1 MSGETIL
8 EAKGIYKSFSGVP
21 VLQDVR
27 FEVKQG
33 EVHALM
39 GENGAGKSTLIK
51 IITGV
56 YSKDDGQIYWEG
68 QPVEVNSYQDCQKL
82 GVACIYQELSVIP
95 PLTVAQN
102 VYLGREPRRGKLIDF
117 KKMNQMTQELIDKY
131 DFPLKPT
138 TVVDN
143 LGIGQRQLIEI
154 LKGLSQNS
162 KLLIMDEPTASLSGK
177 EAESLFRIIN
187 TLRSEGVSII
197 YISHRLEEVYML
209 SDRLTILRDGKNAA
223 VLEKKDII
231 PSKVIEIM
239 IGKVV
244 DESAG
249 SKKRLQSD
257 DNAEVRLDVRNLTD
271 KTDRFRNISFQVH
284 RGEILGLS
292 GLIGAGRTEVVRAI
306 YGIDKAA
313 SGEVWLDGKKL
324 DPSPK
329 NSILEG
335 IGFVPEDRRNQ
346 GFIPLLSTTRNV
358 ALTNYDIVEVKG
370 AVISDA
376 DEIAMGKRAIADIDI
391 RPADPDKRVGDM
403 SGGNAQKVVLG
414 KWLMREPKR
423 ELKLLIVDEPTAGID
438 VGAKDEI
445 YRILENLAKKG
456 AAVIVVT
463 SDLQELLRVS
473 HRILV
478 MRKGDIV
485 KEFKNE
491 IVTQSRVLSA
501 GQGVAE
507 ENNDADELEKV
518 AVSEAEAIEAA
529 EEGDA

>member
-1 MSGETIL
+1 MAEMNKSNLETIL

-21 VLQDVR
+21 VLQDVH
-27 FEVKQG
+27 FEVAKG

-56 YSKDDGQIYWEG
+56 YSKDQGQIYWEG
-68 QPVEVNSYQDCQKL
+68 KPVEINNYQDCQKL

-102 VYLGREPRRGKLIDF
+102 VFLGREPRNGKLIDF
-117 KKMNQMTQELIDKY
+117 RKMNRMTQELIDKY
-131 DFPLKPT
+131 EFPLKPT
-138 TVVDN
+138 TIVDN

-154 LKGLSQNS
+154 LKGLSQDS

-177 EAESLFRIIN
+177 EAEMLFKIIQ
-187 TLRSEGVSII
+187 TLRNQGVSII

-223 VLEKKDII
+223 LLQKHEII
-231 PSKVIEIM
+231 PAKVIETM

-244 DESAG
+244 DESSG
-249 SKKRLQSD
+249 SRKMLQSREG
-257 DNAEVRLDVRNLTD
+257 EVRLDVKGLTD
-271 KTDRFRNISFQVH
+271 KSDRYRNISFQVH
-284 RGEILGLS
+284 RGEILGLG

-306 YGIDKAA
+306 YGVDKAQ
-313 SGEVWLDGKKL
+313 SGEVWLDGVKL
-324 DPSPK
+324 NPSPR
-329 NSILEG
+329 NSINAG

-358 ALTNYDIVEVKG
+358 ALTNYDIVKKNG
-370 AVISDA
+370 SAVSDK
-376 DEIAMGKRAIADIDI
+376 DELEMSKRAIQAIDI
-391 RPADPDKRVGDM
+391 RPSDPNKEVGVM
-403 SGGNAQKVVLG
+403 SGGNQQKVVLG
-414 KWLMREPKR
+414 KWLMRD
-423 ELKLLIVDEPTAGID
+423 LKLLIVDEPTAGID

-445 YRILENLAKKG
+445 YSILEDLASKG
-456 AAVIVVT
+456 VAIIVVT

-478 MRKGDIV
+478 MRKGNIV
-485 KEFKNE
+485 KEFKNVE
-491 IVTQSRVLSA
+491 VTQSKVLAA
-501 GQGVAE
+501 GQGVE
-507 ENNDADELEKV
+507 EVE
-518 AVSEAEAIEAA
+518 EA
-529 EEGDA
+529 G

>member
-1 MSGETIL
+1 MAGSTIL
-8 EAKGIYKSFSGVP
+8 EAKNIYKSFSGVP
-21 VLQDVR
+21 VLQDVH
-27 FEVKQG
+27 FEVKAG

-56 YSKDDGQIYWEG
+56 YSKDEGQIEWEG
-68 QPVEVNSYQDCQKL
+68 KPVEIRNYQDCQKL

-102 VYLGREPRRGKLIDF
+102 VFLGREPRIGPFINYA
-117 KKMNQMTQELIDKY
+117 KMNKMTQELIDRY
-131 DFPLKPT
+131 QFPLKPT

-177 EAESLFRIIN
+177 EAEMLFRIIQK
-187 TLRSEGVSII
+187 LREQGVSII

-223 VLEKKDII
+223 VLEKEEII
-231 PSKVIEIM
+231 PAKVIETM

-249 SKKRLQSD
+249 SRKMLHSD
-257 DNAEVRLDVRNLTD
+257 DSAPVALDVKGLTD
-271 KTDRFRNISFQVH
+271 PTDRFRNISFQVH
-284 RGEILGLS
+284 KGEILGFG

-313 SGEVWLDGKKL
+313 AGEVTLDGKKL
-324 DPSPK
+324 SPSPK
-329 NSILEG
+329 ASIRAG

-346 GFIPLLSTTRNV
+346 GFIPLLSTTKNV
-358 ALTNYDIVEVKG
+358 ALTNYDIVKKNG
-370 AVISDA
+370 LAISDG
-376 DEIAMGKRAIADIDI
+376 DELDMSKRAIQAIDI
-391 RPADPDKRVGDM
+391 RPSDPDKQVGVM
-403 SGGNAQKVVLG
+403 SGGNQQKVVLG
-414 KWLMREPKR
+414 KWLMRD
-423 ELKLLIVDEPTAGID
+423 LKLLIVDEPTAGID

-445 YRILENLAKKG
+445 YSILEKLASEG
-456 AAVIVVT
+456 VAVIVVT

-485 KEFKNE
+485 REFKNE
-491 IVTQSRVLSA
+491 EVTQSKVLAA
-501 GQGVAE
+501 GQGVTE
-507 ENNDADELEKV
+507 E
-518 AVSEAEAIEAA
+518 EAK
-529 EEGDA
+529 

>member
-1 MSGETIL
+1 MAGNTLI

-21 VLQDVR
+21 VLQDVH
-27 FEVKQG
+27 FEVKAG

-56 YSKDDGQIYWEG
+56 YTKDDGQIFWEG
-68 QPVEVNSYQDCQKL
+68 KPVEINSYQDCQKL

-102 VYLGREPRRGKLIDF
+102 VYLGREPRKGVFIDYA
-117 KKMNQMTQELIDKY
+117 KMNQMTQELIDKY
-131 DFPLKPT
+131 QFPLKPT

-154 LKGLSQNS
+154 LKGLSQDS

-177 EAESLFRIIN
+177 EAEMLFKIIQK
-187 TLRSEGVSII
+187 LRSEGVSII

-223 VLEKKDII
+223 ILEKQDII
-231 PSKVIEIM
+231 PAKVIETM

-249 SKKRLQSD
+249 SKKMLHSD
-257 DNAEVRLDVRNLTD
+257 DNAEVRLDVKNLTD
-271 KTDRFRNISFQVH
+271 KTDRYRNISFQVH
-284 RGEILGLS
+284 RGEILGMG

-306 YGIDKAA
+306 YGVDKAA

-324 DPSPK
+324 DP
-329 NSILEG
+329 
-335 IGFVPEDRRNQ
+335 
-346 GFIPLLSTTRNV
+346 
-358 ALTNYDIVEVKG
+358 YDIVKISG
-370 AVISDA
+370 TSISDS
-376 DEIAMGKRAIADIDI
+376 DELAMAKRAIQAIDI
-391 RPADPDKRVGDM
+391 RPADPEKQVGVM
-403 SGGNAQKVVLG
+403 SGGNQQKVVLG
-414 KWLMREPKR
+414 KWLMRD
-423 ELKLLIVDEPTAGID
+423 LKLLIVDEPTAGID

-445 YRILENLAKKG
+445 YQILENLAKQG
-456 AAVIVVT
+456 VAVIVVT

-473 HRILV
+473 HRIIV

-485 KEFKNE
+485 KEFKNVE
-491 IVTQSRVLSA
+491 VTQSKVLSA
-501 GQGVAE
+501 GQGVE
-507 ENNDADELEKV
+507 E
-518 AVSEAEAIEAA
+518 EAE
-529 EEGDA
+529 

>member
-1 MSGETIL
+1 MANHETIL

-27 FEVKQG
+27 FEVRRG

-56 YSKDDGQIYWEG
+56 YTKDDGQIYWEG
-68 QPVEVNSYQDCQKL
+68 KPVEINNYQDCQKL

-102 VYLGREPRRGKLIDF
+102 VFLGREPKNAFGLIDH
-117 KKMNQMTQELIDKY
+117 KKMNEMTQELIDKY
-131 DFPLKPT
+131 EFPLKPT
-138 TVVDN
+138 TIVDN

-177 EAESLFRIIN
+177 EAEMLFRIIT
-187 TLRSEGVSII
+187 TLREQNVSII
-197 YISHRLEEVYML
+197 YISHRLEEVYRL
-209 SDRLTILRDGKNAA
+209 SDRLTILRDGKNEA
-223 VLEKKDII
+223 VLQKEEIV
-231 PSKVIEIM
+231 PAKVIKTM
-239 IGKVV
+239 IGKEV

-249 SKKRLQSD
+249 SKKMLHSED
-257 DNAEVRLDVRNLTD
+257 TEVRLDVQNLTD
-271 KTDRFRNISFQVH
+271 KADRFRNISFQVH
-284 RGEILGLS
+284 RGEILGFG
-292 GLIGAGRTEVVRAI
+292 GLIGAGRTELVRAI
-306 YGIDKAA
+306 YGVDQAQ
-313 SGEVWLDGKKL
+313 SGTVILDGKTL
-324 DPSPK
+324 SPSPK
-329 NSILEG
+329 NSILAG

-358 ALTNYDIVEVKG
+358 ALTNYDILPKNGLSV
-370 AVISDA
+370 SDA
-376 DEIAMGKRAIADIDI
+376 AELEMSKKAISSIDI
-391 RPADPDKRVGDM
+391 RPADPDKQVGVM
-403 SGGNAQKVVLG
+403 SGGNQQKVVLG
-414 KWLMREPKR
+414 KWLMRD
-423 ELKLLIVDEPTAGID
+423 LNLLIVDEPTAGID

-445 YRILENLAKKG
+445 YRILEDLARQG
-456 AAVIVVT
+456 VAVIVVT
-463 SDLQELLRVS
+463 SDLQELIRVS

-485 KEFKNE
+485 KEFKNVE
-491 IVTQSRVLSA
+491 VTQSKVLAA

-507 ENNDADELEKV
+507 EE
-518 AVSEAEAIEAA
+518 EAS
-529 EEGDA
+529 

>member
-1 MSGETIL
+1 MAENSKVIL
-8 EAKGIYKSFSGVP
+8 EAKGIYKSFSTVR
-21 VLQDVR
+21 VLQDVD
-27 FEVKQG
+27 FSVDKG

-56 YSKDDGQIYWEG
+56 YSKDQGQIYWEG
-68 QPVEVNSYQDCQKL
+68 QPVEINSYQDCQKL

-102 VYLGREPRRGKLIDF
+102 VFLGREPRKGKLIDF

-131 DFPLKPT
+131 QFPLKPT

-154 LKGLSQNS
+154 LKGLSQDS

-177 EAESLFRIIN
+177 EAEMLFKIIQ
-187 TLRSEGVSII
+187 TLRKQGVSII

-223 VLEKKDII
+223 LLQKHEII
-231 PSKVIEIM
+231 PAKVIETM

-249 SKKRLQSD
+249 SKKMLQSKGG
-257 DNAEVRLDVRNLTD
+257 EVRLDVKGLTD

-284 RGEILGLS
+284 KGEILGFG
-292 GLIGAGRTEVVRAI
+292 GLIGAGRTELVRAI
-306 YGIDKAA
+306 YGIDKPI
-313 SGEVWLDGKKL
+313 SGEVYLDGEKMT

-329 NSILEG
+329 HSIQMG
-335 IGFVPEDRRNQ
+335 IGFVPEDRRND
-346 GFIPLLSTTRNV
+346 GFIPLLSTTKNV
-358 ALTNYDIVEVKG
+358 ALTNYDILKKSG
-370 AVISDA
+370 LAVSDK
-376 DEIAMGKRAIADIDI
+376 DELDMSKRAIEAIDI
-391 RPADPDKRVGDM
+391 RPSDPDKQVGVM
-403 SGGNAQKVVLG
+403 SGGNQQKVVLG
-414 KWLMREPKR
+414 KWLMRDLR
-423 ELKLLIVDEPTAGID
+423 LLIVDEPTAGID

-445 YRILENLAKKG
+445 YSILEDLASKG
-456 AAVIVVT
+456 VAVIVVT

-491 IVTQSRVLSA
+491 VVTQSMVLSA
-501 GQGVAE
+501 GQGVQKE
-507 ENNDADELEKV
+507 E
-518 AVSEAEAIEAA
+518 EAA
-529 EEGDA
+529 E

>member
-1 MSGETIL
+1 MAGNTIL
-8 EAKGIYKSFSGVP
+8 EAKNIYKSFSGVP
-21 VLQDVR
+21 VLQDVH
-27 FEVKQG
+27 FEVKVG

-51 IITGV
+51 IVTGV
-56 YSKDDGQIYWEG
+56 YSKDEGQIYWEG
-68 QPVEVNSYQDCQKL
+68 KPVEINNYQDCQKL

-102 VYLGREPRRGKLIDF
+102 VFLGREPRNGPFINYR
-117 KKMNQMTQELIDKY
+117 KMNQMTQELIDKY
-131 DFPLKPT
+131 QFPLKPT
-138 TVVDN
+138 TIVNN

-177 EAESLFRIIN
+177 EAEMLFHIIR
-187 TLRSEGVSII
+187 TLREQSVSII

-223 VLEKKDII
+223 VLEKHEII
-231 PSKVIEIM
+231 PAKVIETM

-249 SKKRLQSD
+249 SRKMLHSD
-257 DNAEVRLDVRNLTD
+257 DTRPVRLDVKNLTD
-271 KTDRFRNISFQVH
+271 KTDRFRNISFQV
-284 RGEILGLS
+284 RSGEILGLG

-306 YGIDKAA
+306 YGVDKAA
-313 SGEVWLDGKKL
+313 SGEVYLGGKKL

-329 NSILEG
+329 SSIREG

-346 GFIPLLSTTRNV
+346 GFIPLLSTTYNI
-358 ALTNYDIVEVKG
+358 ALTNYDIVKING
-370 AVISDA
+370 IAISDS
-376 DEIAMGKRAIADIDI
+376 DELAMSKRAIETIDI
-391 RPADPDKRVGDM
+391 RPSNPDKQVGVM
-403 SGGNAQKVVLG
+403 SGGNQQKVVLG
-414 KWLMREPKR
+414 KWLMRN
-423 ELKLLIVDEPTAGID
+423 LKLLIVDEPTAGID

-445 YRILENLAKKG
+445 YSILERLASEG
-456 AAVIVVT
+456 VAIIVVT

-478 MRKGDIV
+478 MRKGNIV
-485 KEFKNE
+485 KEFKNVE
-491 IVTQSRVLSA
+491 VTQSMVLAA
-501 GQGVAE
+501 GQGVQE
-507 ENNDADELEKV
+507 EN
-518 AVSEAEAIEAA
+518 
-529 EEGDA
+529 

>member
-1 MSGETIL
+1 MAGNTLI

-21 VLQDVR
+21 VLQDVH
-27 FEVKQG
+27 FEVKAG

-56 YSKDDGQIYWEG
+56 YTKDAGQIYWEG
-68 QPVEVNSYQDCQKL
+68 NPVEINNYQDCQKL

-102 VYLGREPRRGKLIDF
+102 VFLGREPRKGVFIDYA
-117 KKMNQMTQELIDKY
+117 KMNQMTQELIDKY
-131 DFPLKPT
+131 QFPLKPT

-154 LKGLSQNS
+154 LKGLSQDS

-177 EAESLFRIIN
+177 EAEMLFKIIQK
-187 TLRSEGVSII
+187 LRSEGVSII
-197 YISHRLEEVYML
+197 YISHRLDEVYML

-223 VLEKKDII
+223 ILEKQDII
-231 PSKVIEIM
+231 PAKVIETM

-249 SKKRLQSD
+249 SRKMLHSD
-257 DNAEVRLDVRNLTD
+257 DSAEVRLDVKNLTD
-271 KTDRFRNISFQVH
+271 KTDRYRNISFQVH
-284 RGEILGLS
+284 RGEILGLG

-306 YGIDKAA
+306 YGVDKAA

-329 NSILEG
+329 ASILEG

-346 GFIPLLSTTRNV
+346 GFIPLLSTIKNV
-358 ALTNYDIVEVKG
+358 ALTNYDIM
-370 AVISDA
+370 A
-376 DEIAMGKRAIADIDI
+376 KRAIQAIDI
-391 RPADPDKRVGDM
+391 RPSDPEKQVGVM
-403 SGGNAQKVVLG
+403 SGGNQQKVVLG
-414 KWLMREPKR
+414 KWLMRD
-423 ELKLLIVDEPTAGID
+423 LKLLIVDEPTAGID

-445 YRILENLAKKG
+445 YQILENLAKQG
-456 AAVIVVT
+456 VAVIVVT

-473 HRILV
+473 HRIIV

-485 KEFKNE
+485 KEFKNVE
-491 IVTQSRVLSA
+491 VTQSKVLSA
-501 GQGVAE
+501 GQGVE
-507 ENNDADELEKV
+507 E
-518 AVSEAEAIEAA
+518 EAE
-529 EEGDA
+529 

>member
-1 MSGETIL
+1 MAGKTIL
-8 EAKGIYKSFSGVP
+8 EAEHIYKSFSGVP
-21 VLQDVR
+21 VLQDVH
-27 FEVKQG
+27 FEVKAG

-56 YSKDDGQIYWEG
+56 YSKDEGQIYWEG
-68 QPVEVNSYQDCQKL
+68 KPVEVNTYQDCQKL

-102 VYLGREPRRGKLIDF
+102 VFLGREPRNGPFIDYA
-117 KKMNQMTQELIDKY
+117 KMNQMTQELIDKY
-131 DFPLKPT
+131 EFPLKPT

-154 LKGLSQNS
+154 LKGLSQDS

-177 EAESLFRIIN
+177 EAEMLFRIIQ
-187 TLRSEGVSII
+187 TLRSQGVSII

-223 VLEKKDII
+223 VLEKQDII
-231 PSKVIEIM
+231 PAKVIETM

-249 SKKRLQSD
+249 SRKQLQSD
-257 DNAEVRLDVRNLTD
+257 DSAEVRLDVRNLTD
-271 KTDRFRNISFQVH
+271 KTDRYRNISFQVH
-284 RGEILGLS
+284 RGEILGLG

-306 YGIDKAA
+306 YGVDKAI
-313 SGEVWLDGKKL
+313 SGEVYLDGKKL

-346 GFIPLLSTTRNV
+346 GFIPLLSTTKNV
-358 ALTNYDIVEVKG
+358 ALTNYDIVKKNGFSV
-370 AVISDA
+370 SDS
-376 DEIAMGKRAIADIDI
+376 DELAMSKRAIQAIDI
-391 RPADPDKRVGDM
+391 RPSDPDKQVGVM
-403 SGGNAQKVVLG
+403 SGGNQQKVVIG
-414 KWLMREPKR
+414 KWLMRD
-423 ELKLLIVDEPTAGID
+423 LKLLIVDEPTAGID

-445 YRILENLAKKG
+445 YGHLQKLADQG
-456 AAVIVVT
+456 IAVIVVT

-491 IVTQSRVLSA
+491 VVTQAMVLSA
-501 GQGVAE
+501 GQGVTE
-507 ENNDADELEKV
+507 EDKK
-518 AVSEAEAIEAA
+518 
-529 EEGDA
+529 

>member
-1 MSGETIL
+1 MAGSTIL
-8 EAKGIYKSFSGVP
+8 EARNIYKSFSGVP
-21 VLQDVR
+21 VLQDVH
-27 FEVKQG
+27 FEVKAG

-51 IITGV
+51 IVTGV
-56 YSKDDGQIYWEG
+56 YSKDEGQIYWEG
-68 QPVEVNSYQDCQKL
+68 KPVEINNYQDCQKL

-102 VYLGREPRRGKLIDF
+102 VFLGREPRNGPFIDYG
-117 KKMNQMTQELIDKY
+117 KMNRMTQELIDRY
-131 DFPLKPT
+131 QFPLKPT

-162 KLLIMDEPTASLSGK
+162 KLLIMDEPTASLSGR
-177 EAESLFRIIN
+177 EAEMLFRIIEQ
-187 TLRSEGVSII
+187 LRSQGVSII
-197 YISHRLEEVYML
+197 YISHRLEEVYKL

-223 VLEKKDII
+223 VLEKEEII
-231 PSKVIEIM
+231 PAKVIETM

-249 SKKRLQSD
+249 SKKMLHSD
-257 DNAEVRLDVRNLTD
+257 DSAEVRLDVKGLTD
-271 KTDRFRNISFQVH
+271 ATDRFRNISFQVH
-284 RGEILGLS
+284 IGEILGLG

-313 SGEVWLDGKKL
+313 SGEVTLDGKKL
-324 DPSPK
+324 NPSPRA
-329 NSILEG
+329 SILEG

-358 ALTNYDIVEVKG
+358 ALTNYDIIKKNG
-370 AVISDA
+370 AAISDA
-376 DEIAMGKRAIADIDI
+376 DELDMSRRAIKAIDI
-391 RPADPDKRVGDM
+391 RPSDPDKQVGVM
-403 SGGNAQKVVLG
+403 SGGNQQKVVLG
-414 KWLMREPKR
+414 KWLMRA
-423 ELKLLIVDEPTAGID
+423 LKLLIVDEPTAGIE

-445 YRILENLAKKG
+445 YSILEELAQNG
-456 AAVIVVT
+456 VAVIVVT

-485 KEFKNE
+485 KEFKNVE
-491 IVTQSRVLSA
+491 VTQAMVLAA
-501 GQGVAE
+501 GQGVE
-507 ENNDADELEKV
+507 Q
-518 AVSEAEAIEAA
+518 EAEK
-529 EEGDA
+529 

>member
-1 MSGETIL
+1 MAGSTIL
-8 EAKGIYKSFSGVP
+8 EARNIYKSFSGVP
-21 VLQDVR
+21 VLQDVH
-27 FEVKQG
+27 FEVKAG

-51 IITGV
+51 IVTGV
-56 YSKDDGQIYWEG
+56 YSKDEGQIYWEG
-68 QPVEVNSYQDCQKL
+68 KPVEINNYQDCQKL

-102 VYLGREPRRGKLIDF
+102 VFLGREPRNGPFIDYG
-117 KKMNQMTQELIDKY
+117 KMNRMTQELIDRY
-131 DFPLKPT
+131 QFPLKPT

-162 KLLIMDEPTASLSGK
+162 KLLIMDEPTASLSGR
-177 EAESLFRIIN
+177 EAEMLFRIIEQ
-187 TLRSEGVSII
+187 LRSQGVSII
-197 YISHRLEEVYML
+197 YISHRLEEVYKL

-223 VLEKKDII
+223 VLEKEEII
-231 PSKVIEIM
+231 PAKVIETM

-249 SKKRLQSD
+249 SKKMLHSD
-257 DNAEVRLDVRNLTD
+257 DSAEVRLDVKGLTD
-271 KTDRFRNISFQVH
+271 ATDRFRNISFQVH
-284 RGEILGLS
+284 IGEILGLG

-313 SGEVWLDGKKL
+313 SGEVTLDGKKL
-324 DPSPK
+324 NPSPRA
-329 NSILEG
+329 SILEG

-358 ALTNYDIVEVKG
+358 ALTNYDIIKKNG
-370 AVISDA
+370 AAISDA
-376 DEIAMGKRAIADIDI
+376 DELDMSRRAIKAIDI
-391 RPADPDKRVGDM
+391 RPSDPDKQVGVM
-403 SGGNAQKVVLG
+403 SGGNQQKVVLG
-414 KWLMREPKR
+414 KWL
-423 ELKLLIVDEPTAGID
+423 
-438 VGAKDEI
+438 
-445 YRILENLAKKG
+445 
-456 AAVIVVT
+456 IVVT

-485 KEFKNE
+485 KEFKNVE
-491 IVTQSRVLSA
+491 VTQAMVLAA
-501 GQGVAE
+501 GQGVE
-507 ENNDADELEKV
+507 Q
-518 AVSEAEAIEAA
+518 EAEK
-529 EEGDA
+529 

>member
-1 MSGETIL
+1 MSETIL

-27 FEVKQG
+27 FEVRRG

-56 YSKDDGQIYWEG
+56 YSKDDGQIFWEG
-68 QPVEVNSYQDCQKL
+68 QPVEINSYQDCQKL

-102 VYLGREPRRGKLIDF
+102 VYLGREPRKGKFIDF

-131 DFPLKPT
+131 DFPLKAE
-138 TVVDN
+138 TVVDH

-231 PSKVIEIM
+231 PAKVIEIM

-249 SKKRLQSD
+249 SKKQLHSEP
-257 DNAEVRLDVRNLTD
+257 NAEVRLDVRNLTD
-271 KTDRFRNISFQVH
+271 KSDRFRNISFQVH
-284 RGEILGLS
+284 RGEILGLG

-306 YGIDKAA
+306 YGVDKAA
-313 SGEVWLDGKKL
+313 SGEVYLDGKKL

-335 IGFVPEDRRNQ
+335 IGFVPEDRRGQ
-346 GFIPLLSTTRNV
+346 GFIPLLSTTKNV
-358 ALTNYDIVEVKG
+358 ALTNYDIVKTNKVLG
-370 AVISDA
+370 PAGDLATAISDA
-376 DEIAMGKRAIADIDI
+376 DELAMGKRAIEQIDI
-391 RPADPDKRVGDM
+391 RPADPAKRVGDM

-414 KWLMREPKR
+414 KWLMRD
-423 ELKLLIVDEPTAGID
+423 LKLLIVDEPTAGID

-445 YRILENLAKKG
+445 YQILENLAKQG
-456 AAVIVVT
+456 VAVIVVT

-485 KEFKNE
+485 REFKNE
-491 IVTQSRVLSA
+491 VVTQSRVLSA

-507 ENNDADELEKV
+507 EE
-518 AVSEAEAIEAA
+518 AVEEAAAIEKA

>member
-1 MSGETIL
+1 MANHETIL

-27 FEVKQG
+27 FEVRRG

-56 YSKDDGQIYWEG
+56 YTKDDGQIYWEG
-68 QPVEVNSYQDCQKL
+68 KPVEINNYQDCQKL

-102 VYLGREPRRGKLIDF
+102 VYLGREPKNAFGLIDY
-117 KKMNQMTQELIDKY
+117 KKMNEMTQELINKY
-131 DFPLKPT
+131 EFPLKPT
-138 TVVDN
+138 TIVDN

-177 EAESLFRIIN
+177 EAEMLFKIIT
-187 TLRSEGVSII
+187 TLREQNVSII
-197 YISHRLEEVYML
+197 YISHRLEEVYRL
-209 SDRLTILRDGKNAA
+209 SDRLTILRDGKNEA
-223 VLEKKDII
+223 VLEKEEIV
-231 PSKVIEIM
+231 PAKVIKTM
-239 IGKVV
+239 IGKEV

-249 SKKRLQSD
+249 SKKMLHSED
-257 DNAEVRLDVRNLTD
+257 TEVRLDVQNLTD
-271 KTDRFRNISFQVH
+271 KADRFRNISFQVH
-284 RGEILGLS
+284 RGEILGFG
-292 GLIGAGRTEVVRAI
+292 GLIGAGRTELVRAI
-306 YGIDKAA
+306 YGVDHAE
-313 SGEVWLDGKKL
+313 SGTVILDGKTL

-329 NSILEG
+329 NSILAG

-346 GFIPLLSTTRNV
+346 GFIPLLSTTKNV
-358 ALTNYDIVEVKG
+358 ALTNYDILPKNGFSV
-370 AVISDA
+370 SDA
-376 DEIAMGKRAIADIDI
+376 AELEMSKKAIADIDI
-391 RPADPDKRVGDM
+391 RPADPEKQVGVM
-403 SGGNAQKVVLG
+403 SGGNQQKVVLG
-414 KWLMREPKR
+414 KWLMRD
-423 ELKLLIVDEPTAGID
+423 LNLLIVDEPTAGID

-445 YRILENLAKKG
+445 YRILEDLAKQG
-456 AAVIVVT
+456 VAVIVVT
-463 SDLQELLRVS
+463 SDLQELIRVS

-485 KEFKNE
+485 KEFKNVE
-491 IVTQSRVLSA
+491 VTQSRVLAA

-507 ENNDADELEKV
+507 EE
-518 AVSEAEAIEAA
+518 EAS
-529 EEGDA
+529 

>member
-1 MSGETIL
+1 MSGPIL

-27 FEVKQG
+27 FEVAPG

-56 YSKDDGQIYWEG
+56 YSKDAGQIYWEG
-68 QPVEVNSYQDCQKL
+68 QPVEINSYQDCQKL

-102 VYLGREPRRGKLIDF
+102 VYLGREPRNGKLIDF
-117 KKMNQMTQELIDKY
+117 KKMNEMTQALIEKY
-131 DFPLKPT
+131 DFPLKPE
-138 TVVDN
+138 TVVDH

-177 EAESLFRIIN
+177 EAESLFRIIR

-223 VLEKKDII
+223 LLEKKDII
-231 PSKVIEIM
+231 PAKVIETM

-249 SKKRLQSD
+249 SKKMLHSQPG
-257 DNAEVRLDVRNLTD
+257 AEVRLDVRGLTD
-271 KTDRFRNISFQVH
+271 KSDRFRNISFQVH
-284 RGEILGLS
+284 RGEILGLG

-306 YGIDKAA
+306 YGVDKAL
-313 SGEVWLDGKKL
+313 SGEVFLDGKKL

-335 IGFVPEDRRNQ
+335 IGFVPEDRRGQ

-358 ALTNYDIVEVKG
+358 ALTNYDIVKTSKVLG
-370 AVISDA
+370 IVGNLGTAISDS
-376 DEIAMGKRAIADIDI
+376 DELDMGKRAIEAVDI
-391 RPADPDKRVGDM
+391 RPADPDKQVGLM

-414 KWLMREPKR
+414 KWLMRD
-423 ELKLLIVDEPTAGID
+423 LKLLIVDEPTAGID

-445 YRILENLAKKG
+445 YQILENLAKQG
-456 AAVIVVT
+456 VAIIVVT

-485 KEFKNE
+485 REFKNE
-491 IVTQSRVLSA
+491 VVTQSRILSA
-501 GQGVAE
+501 GQGVTE
-507 ENNDADELEKV
+507 EE
-518 AVSEAEAIEAA
+518 AVEEAVEIEQA
-529 EEGDA
+529 EEGET

>member
-1 MSGETIL
+1 MAGNTLI

-21 VLQDVR
+21 VLQDVH
-27 FEVKQG
+27 FEVKAG

-56 YSKDDGQIYWEG
+56 YTKDDGQIFWEG
-68 QPVEVNSYQDCQKL
+68 KPVEINSYQDCQKL

-102 VYLGREPRRGKLIDF
+102 VFLGREPRKGVFIDYA
-117 KKMNQMTQELIDKY
+117 KMNQMTQELIDKY
-131 DFPLKPT
+131 QFPLKPT

-154 LKGLSQNS
+154 LKGLSQDS

-177 EAESLFRIIN
+177 EAEMLFKIIQK
-187 TLRSEGVSII
+187 LRSEGVSII

-223 VLEKKDII
+223 ILEKQDII
-231 PSKVIEIM
+231 PAKVIETM

-249 SKKRLQSD
+249 SKKMLHSD
-257 DNAEVRLDVRNLTD
+257 DNAEVRLDVKNLTD
-271 KTDRFRNISFQVH
+271 KTDRYRNISFQVH
-284 RGEILGLS
+284 RGEILGMG

-306 YGIDKAA
+306 YGVDKAA

-324 DPSPK
+324 DP
-329 NSILEG
+329 ILEG

-346 GFIPLLSTTRNV
+346 GFIPLLSTIKNV
-358 ALTNYDIVEVKG
+358 ALTNYDIVKISG
-370 AVISDA
+370 TSISDA
-376 DEIAMGKRAIADIDI
+376 DELAMAKRAIQAIDI
-391 RPADPDKRVGDM
+391 RPSDPEKQVGVM
-403 SGGNAQKVVLG
+403 SGGNQQKVVLG
-414 KWLMREPKR
+414 KWLMRD
-423 ELKLLIVDEPTAGID
+423 LKLLIVDEPTAGID

-445 YRILENLAKKG
+445 YQILENLAKQG
-456 AAVIVVT
+456 VAVIVVT

-473 HRILV
+473 HRIIV

-485 KEFKNE
+485 KEFKNVE
-491 IVTQSRVLSA
+491 VTQSKVLSA
-501 GQGVAE
+501 GQGVE
-507 ENNDADELEKV
+507 E
-518 AVSEAEAIEAA
+518 EAE
-529 EEGDA
+529 

>member
-1 MSGETIL
+1 M
-8 EAKGIYKSFSGVP
+8 
-21 VLQDVR
+21 
-27 FEVKQG
+27 
-33 EVHALM
+33 
-39 GENGAGKSTLIK
+39 
-51 IITGV
+51 
-56 YSKDDGQIYWEG
+56 
-68 QPVEVNSYQDCQKL
+68 
-82 GVACIYQELSVIP
+82 
-95 PLTVAQN
+95 
-102 VYLGREPRRGKLIDF
+102 YLGRESRRGKLIDF

-177 EAESLFRIIN
+177 EVESLFRIIN

-223 VLEKKDII
+223 VLEN

-249 SKKRLQSD
+249 SKKQLQSD

-478 MRKGDIV
+478 MIV

-491 IVTQSRVLSA
+491 VVTQSRVLSA

-507 ENNDADELEKV
+507 ENNNADELEKV